1 MLWSVNDHHVR
12 IGPSVVPPAGLMIR
26 SIRTLIASAP
36 LLGALA
42 LLPLQAHAADSLG
55 AALAKLA
62 PSADPKVIGLAVQA
76 AECAQS
82 QGGNPSSR
90 LAVIDYSKPSSQP
103 RLWVFDTVNRKLLFQ
118 ELVAHGK
125 NSGDGSST
133 KFSNAPNSLASSIG
147 LFRTEDTYM
156 GKNGY
161 SLRMEGLEPGVNSNA
176 LARAIV
182 IHGAAYVSETMA
194 RAAGRIGRSW
204 GCPAVSTAVAH
215 KLIDALKGGQMVFS
229 YYPDQKWLASSN
241 YLKCSA
247 NQLAKA
253 DANTSVHAG
262 T

>member
-1 MLWSVNDHHVR
+1 
-12 IGPSVVPPAGLMIR
+12 MIR
-26 SIRTLIASAP
+26 SIRALLASAP
-36 LLGALA
+36 LLGVVAF
-42 LLPLQAHAADSLG
+42 LPLQAHAANSLG
-55 AALAKLA
+55 DALSKLA
-62 PSADPKVIGLAVQA
+62 PAANPKVIGLAVQA

-82 QGGNPSSR
+82 QGGTPSNR
-90 LAVIDYSKPSSQP
+90 LAVIDYSKPSSEP

-125 NSGDGSST
+125 NSGDADST

-147 LFRTEDTYM
+147 LFRTSETYM

-161 SLRMEGLEPGVNSNA
+161 SLRMTGLEPGVNSNA

-194 RAAGRIGRSW
+194 HAAGRIGRSW

-229 YYPDQKWLASSN
+229 YYPDKKWLSSSS
-241 YLKCSA
+241 YLKCST

-253 DANTSVHAG
+253 EANTVARAG

>member
-1 MLWSVNDHHVR
+1 M
-12 IGPSVVPPAGLMIR
+12 
-26 SIRTLIASAP
+26 ASAP
-36 LLGALA
+36 LFGVVAF
-42 LLPLQAHAADSLG
+42 LPFQAHAADSLG

-62 PSADPKVIGLAVQA
+62 PSADPKVIGLAVEA

-82 QGGNPSSR
+82 QGGTPSSR
-90 LAVIDYSKPSSQP
+90 LAVIDYSKPSSEP

-125 NSGDGSST
+125 NSGDADST

-147 LFRTEDTYM
+147 LFRTSDTYM

-161 SLRMEGLEPGVNSNA
+161 SLRMTGLEPGVNNNA

-194 RAAGRIGRSW
+194 RVAGRIGRSW

-229 YYPDQKWLASSN
+229 YYPDKKWLSSSS
-241 YLKCSA
+241 YLKCDTH
-247 NQLAKA
+247 QLAKA
-253 DANTSVHAG
+253 EATSLASAG

>member
-1 MLWSVNDHHVR
+1 
-12 IGPSVVPPAGLMIR
+12 MIR
-26 SIRTLIASAP
+26 TIRTLLASAP
-36 LLGALA
+36 LLGAFA

-55 AALAKLA
+55 DALAKLA
-62 PSADPKVIGLAVQA
+62 PKADPKVIGLAVQA

-82 QGGNPSSR
+82 QGGPQSSR

-125 NSGDGSST
+125 NSGDADST
-133 KFSNAPNSLASSIG
+133 RFSNAENSLASSIG
-147 LFRTEDTYM
+147 LFRTSDTYM

-161 SLRMEGLEPGVNSNA
+161 SLRMTGLEPGVNSNA

-194 RAAGRIGRSW
+194 RVAGRIGRSW

-229 YYPDQKWLASSN
+229 YYPDKKWLSSSS
-241 YLKCSA
+241 YLKCSN
-247 NQLAKA
+247 NQLARVEA
-253 DANTSVHAG
+253 SAVARAG